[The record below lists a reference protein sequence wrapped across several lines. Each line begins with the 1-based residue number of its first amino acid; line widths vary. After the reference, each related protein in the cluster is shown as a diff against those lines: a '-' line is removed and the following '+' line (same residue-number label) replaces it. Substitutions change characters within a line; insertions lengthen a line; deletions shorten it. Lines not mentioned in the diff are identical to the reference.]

1 MPYRFA
7 AEIPD
12 ELAEEL
18 QELVAEVR
26 AAERPSRHAG
36 DGADL
41 ILRLT
46 EACLDDYFLRSVR
59 QLGLGMMSESAV
71 RLGLR
76 TASGGIALFVRRLAG
91 GMSDEQVLKL
101 ADLLEAKLFEAP
113 GGGSMES

>member
-1 MPYRFA
+1 MTWHFA

-18 QELVAEVR
+18 RELVAEVR
-26 AAERPSRHAG
+26 AAEHPARHAG

-46 EACLDDYFLRSVR
+46 EACLDDYFLRSAR
-59 QLGLGMMSESAV
+59 ELGFGAVMESAV

-76 TASGGIALFVRRLAG
+76 TASGGIALFVKRLAG
-91 GMSDEQVLKL
+91 RMSDAQVRKL
-101 ADLLEAKLFEAP
+101 ADLMEDKLFEAP
-113 GGGSMES
+113 ADGSMEA